1 MKRIVSAVPGR
12 LRIKDPYLSTELAVA
27 SISASLSRELPI
39 QSMRPNL
46 VANSIVLH
54 YDAALIDL
62 SAMKAVIENLLAK
75 LMRQEAANDSSRLK
89 RRSAKR
95 KLNRYAKIA
104 HFPVWRLRW
113 PSPIPDRNVCTSSP
127 AGYSSPVCARIW
139 RYSGEHWCIDIP
151 ANRTVRTLR

>member
-12 LRIKDPYLSTELAVA
+12 LRIRDPYLSTELAVA

-62 SAMKAVIENLLAK
+62 SAMKAVTENLLAK

-95 KLNRYAKIA
+95 KLNRYAKIGA
-104 HFPVWRLRW
+104 L
-113 PSPIPDRNVCTSSP
+113 SSL
-127 AGYSSPVCARIW
+127 AASLAFA
-139 RYSGEHWCIDIP
+139 YSGPKRLHIITGWIFIACRCAHLAIF
-151 ANRTVRTLR
+151 RRTLVH

>member
-95 KLNRYAKIA
+95 KLNRYAKIGA
-104 HFPVWRLRW
+104 L
-113 PSPIPDRNVCTSSP
+113 SSL
-127 AGYSSPVCARIW
+127 AASLAFA
-139 RYSGEHWCIDIP
+139 YSGPKRLHIITGWIFIACLCAHLAIF
-151 ANRTVRTLR
+151 RRTLVH

>member
-62 SAMKAVIENLLAK
+62 SAMKAVTENLLAK

-95 KLNRYAKIA
+95 KLNRYAKIGA
-104 HFPVWRLRW
+104 L
-113 PSPIPDRNVCTSSP
+113 SSL
-127 AGYSSPVCARIW
+127 AASLAFALT
-139 RYSGEHWCIDIP
+139 RYKQLHIVTGWVFVASVVVHM
-151 ANRTVRTLR
+151 AVFRRTLLK